1 MTEIYHSVSPH
12 LLRRVP
18 GTAFQSVATLLPALK
33 MASQPFRL
41 MDLPPEIRLSIY
53 RYLPLK
59 LCFAVYEHHWTPGSI
74 PALLTSCKQIRKEAL
89 PLASLAISL
98 EASLGV
104 FRSGCDSPHLVGTWA
119 MRNLGK
125 QLHRWALC
133 DGHEFVENLSKLHLN
148 FAERCPSCEG
158 PCRTDTEPPTEFELE
173 FNLHPDRGLT
183 VRHCG
188 PWQDDRC
195 LNPGTMEDVHKAVS
209 DLELQRR
216 SYGVYG
222 EIFVMLVSD
231 GLPTWDFLSW
241 EPLQDF

>member
-1 MTEIYHSVSPH
+1 
-12 LLRRVP
+12 
-18 GTAFQSVATLLPALK
+18 
-33 MASQPFRL
+33 
-41 MDLPPEIRLSIY
+41 
-53 RYLPLK
+53 
-59 LCFAVYEHHWTPGSI
+59 
-74 PALLTSCKQIRKEAL
+74 
-89 PLASLAISL
+89 
-98 EASLGV
+98 
-104 FRSGCDSPHLVGTWA
+104 

-183 VRHCG
+183 VRRCG

-195 LNPGTMEDVHKAVS
+195 LNPGTMADVHKAII

-216 SYGVYG
+216 SYGVNG
-222 EIFVMLVSD
+222 EIFIMLISD
-231 GLPTWDFLSW
+231 GLPTWEFLSW